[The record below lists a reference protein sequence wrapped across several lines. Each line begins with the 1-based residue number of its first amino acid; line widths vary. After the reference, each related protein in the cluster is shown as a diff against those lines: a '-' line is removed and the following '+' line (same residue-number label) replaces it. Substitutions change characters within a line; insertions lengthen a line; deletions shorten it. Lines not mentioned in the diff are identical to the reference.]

1 MTNSKIRKPVNEL
14 TPEDFQRCP
23 VWEFALDEEGE
34 PGQDETTVRPYQ
46 AGHILNP
53 SDETFL
59 IRASFTLADGT
70 KLPGFLTPSAS
81 KDFDLGTIQPVVLLA
96 DGPLVLWCG
105 SIAPSLQEI
114 SSDYSRLGKNAAV
127 QVFPMCFRSEVAFVG
142 GPIGG
147 TVPGFLVWDDSEP
160 GGARVVT

>member
-1 MTNSKIRKPVNEL
+1 MTNSKIRKPVDEL
-14 TPEDFQRCP
+14 TPEDLQRCP

-53 SDETFL
+53 SDGTFI

-70 KLPGFLTPSAS
+70 KLPGCITPPPSR
-81 KDFDLGTIQPVVLLA
+81 DFDLGTIQPVVLLA

-114 SSDYSRLGKNAAV
+114 SFDYSRLGKNAAA
-127 QVFPMCFRSEVAFVG
+127 QVFPISFRSEVALVG
-142 GPIGG
+142 GPIAGICPDFSFG
-147 TVPGFLVWDDSEP
+147 TSPNQAAHAS
-160 GGARVVT
+160 